1 MKAVILCGGSGTRLW
16 PISRKKSPKQ
26 FFKFFGEKSL
36 FQLTIERNIELVEEF
51 IIVVNKDQVDICKS
65 QIPADI
71 KVKIIVESAARNT
84 APAIALAA
92 FCAGEDVDLI
102 VLPSDHLI
110 QPKGDYHQTIKQ
122 AEGFKDSLVTFG
134 IQPQYPETGY
144 GYIQASGFNVESFK
158 EKPDLETAKTYLAA
172 GNYYWNSGMF
182 FFNSSV
188 FLKELEHSSPE
199 IFQKTK
205 LAFDATERQQEV
217 YMIPK
222 DLMLAIPKDS
232 IDYAVMEKS
241 RSVKVVPVS
250 YQWNDLGSFD
260 AVYDSSEKNSN
271 GTACDTNLIEINST
285 ENLIIS
291 DKKVVTTFNVNDLII
306 VETKDALLIG
316 RRGDSQEV
324 KTIFNEVEK
333 RFPELLD

>member
-26 FFKFFGEKSL
+26 FFKFFGEQSL
-36 FQLTIERNIELVEEF
+36 FQLTIERNKELVDEF
-51 IIVVNKDQVDICKS
+51 IIVVNKDQVDICQS
-65 QIPADI
+65 QIPSDI
-71 KVKIIVESAARNT
+71 KARIIVESAARNT

-92 FCAGEDVDLI
+92 FCAGDNKDLI

-122 AEGFKDSLVTFG
+122 AQGFKENLVTFG

-144 GYIQASGFNVESFK
+144 GYIQAAGFNVESFK
-158 EKPDLETAKTYLAA
+158 EKPDLETAKSYLAA

-182 FFNSSV
+182 FFNSDI
-188 FLKELEHSSPE
+188 FLKELENSSPE

-205 LAFDATERQQEV
+205 QAFDAAELQSEV
-217 YMIPK
+217 YMIPEE
-222 DLMLAIPKDS
+222 LMLAIPKDS

-241 RSVKVVPVS
+241 QSVMVVPVN
-250 YQWNDLGSFD
+250 YRWNDLGSFD
-260 AVYDSSEKNSN
+260 AVFDSSEKNSN
-271 GTACDTNLIEINST
+271 NTVCNTELIEVSSSH
-285 ENLIIS
+285 NLIIS
-291 DKKVVTTFNVNDLII
+291 EKKVVTTFSVNDLIV

-316 RRGDSQEV
+316 KRGESQEV
-324 KTIFNEVEK
+324 KTIFTEVEK
-333 RFPELLD
+333 KFPELLD